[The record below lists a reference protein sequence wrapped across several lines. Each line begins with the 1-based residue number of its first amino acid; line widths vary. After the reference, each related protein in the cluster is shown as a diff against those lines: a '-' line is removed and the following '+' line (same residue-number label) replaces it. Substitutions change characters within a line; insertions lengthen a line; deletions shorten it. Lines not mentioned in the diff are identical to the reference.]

1 MAIFKNR
8 RELDL
13 VREKRELLKREIYQG
28 LLAED
33 GELYKKLTDIV
44 IDFFH
49 HLPINHIETAQECSL
64 GYPRDRTAIRV
75 GAAIEKRIRET
86 QQVLVSEKMVEIM
99 KSDWFL
105 NRLADRLFDRIV
117 AAQDISIEEKTSGA
131 VNNEAFL
138 DSIIDRIKRKQ
149 LA

>member
-13 VREKRELLKREIYQG
+13 VREKRELLKQEIYQE
-28 LLAED
+28 LLTKD
-33 GELYKKLTDIV
+33 GELYKKITDIV

-49 HLPINHIETAQECSL
+49 YLPIDHIEKSRGNSSMDYGDDA
-64 GYPRDRTAIRV
+64 AIKI

-99 KSDWFL
+99 ESDWFL

-149 LA
+149 LS